1 MVATLRKA
9 SLRDE
14 RTGGSAVV
22 PLFISHHLKVFKSV
36 PMIRQDQGRLQTCVS
51 ARFVILTHSKYYVRW
66 NYSFS
71 VQKSAQEWQ

>member
-22 PLFISHHLKVFKSV
+22 PLFISHHLKVLKSV
-36 PMIRQDQGRLQTCVS
+36 PMIRQDQGKLQTCVS

-66 NYSFS
+66 NYNIQGPKQR
-71 VQKSAQEWQ
+71 VRWQ